1 MEEEKGASMGMGLI
15 YLMIAI
21 GIIAIIV
28 LQLLAS

>member
-1 MEEEKGASMGMGLI
+1 MEEEKGASMGMI